1 MDIVNTLEL
10 IIPKMRQQM
19 FQKRIYSLD
28 VLYEAIEEV
37 GKYYS
42 IKEIDI
48 FFAKLGIFLKS
59 QEITE
64 LLHHC
69 RHSETQI
76 DLIKLVYLF
85 RTTIPEDIVD
95 ELNEIFNILSNGQAS
110 INLDELM
117 KHLNEKEHPQC
128 ELMKKDLQFIK
139 DSVIKGIKNIIG
151 DKTEILRE
159 EFLEFHYNIF
169 WIMPD
174 FQIEH
179 FKRELP
185 LMWGIRRLR

>member
-28 VLYEAIEEV
+28 VLYDAIEEE
-37 GKYYS
+37 GKYYP
-42 IKEIDI
+42 IKELDI
-48 FFAKLGIFLKS
+48 FFSKLGIFLKS

-85 RTTIPEDIVD
+85 RTTVPEDIVD
-95 ELNEIFNILSNGQAS
+95 ELNEIFNILSNGQPS
-110 INLDELM
+110 INKNELFQQ
-117 KHLNEKEHPQC
+117 LNEKEHPQC
-128 ELMKKDLQFIK
+128 ELMKKDLQYIK
-139 DSVIKGIKNIIG
+139 DSVIKGFDKIVG
-151 DKTEILRE
+151 DKTDILRE

-169 WIMPD
+169 WVMPEYCHGN
-174 FQIEH
+174 FRKKIA
-179 FKRELP
+179 
-185 LMWGIRRLR
+185 LMWNVQF

>member
-128 ELMKKDLQFIK
+128 ELMKKNLQYIK

-151 DKTEILRE
+151 DKNDILRE

-169 WIMPD
+169 WVMPEYCHGN
-174 FQIEH
+174 FRKKIA
-179 FKRELP
+179 
-185 LMWGIRRLR
+185 LMWNVQF

>member
-85 RTTIPEDIVD
+85 RTSIPEDIVD
-95 ELNEIFNILSNGQAS
+95 ELNEIFNILSNGQSS
-110 INLDELM
+110 ITLDELIQ
-117 KHLNEKEHPQC
+117 HLNEKEHPQC
-128 ELMKKDLQFIK
+128 ELMKKNLQGVK
-139 DSVIKGIKNIIG
+139 DSVIKGIRNIIG
-151 DKTEILRE
+151 NKSNILRE

-169 WIMPD
+169 WVMPD
-174 FQIEH
+174 YCHGNFR
-179 FKRELP
+179 KRIAT
-185 LMWGIRRLR
+185 MWGVKF

>member
-28 VLYEAIEEV
+28 VFYEAIEEV

-169 WIMPD
+169 WVMPEYCHGN
-174 FQIEH
+174 FRKKIAS
-179 FKRELP
+179 
-185 LMWGIRRLR
+185 MWNVQF

>member
-169 WIMPD
+169 WVMPEYCHGN
-174 FQIEH
+174 FRKKIAS
-179 FKRELP
+179 
-185 LMWGIRRLR
+185 MWNIKF

>member
-37 GKYYS
+37 GKYYP

-48 FFAKLGIFLKS
+48 FFGKLGIFLKS

-76 DLIKLVYLF
+76 DLIKYVYLF
-85 RTTIPEDIVD
+85 RTSIPEDIVD
-95 ELNEIFNILSNGQAS
+95 ELNEIFNILSNGQSS
-110 INLDELM
+110 INIDELIS
-117 KHLNEKEHPQC
+117 HLNEKEHPQC
-128 ELMKKDLQFIK
+128 ELMKKNLQYIK

-151 DKTEILRE
+151 DKNEILRE

-169 WIMPD
+169 WVMPD
-174 FQIEH
+174 YCHGNFR
-179 FKRELP
+179 KRIAT
-185 LMWGIRRLR
+185 MWGVQF

>member
-110 INLDELM
+110 INLDELIQ
-117 KHLNEKEHPQC
+117 HLNVKEHPQC

-139 DSVIKGIKNIIG
+139 DSVIKGFKNIIG
-151 DKTEILRE
+151 DKNEIIRE

-169 WIMPD
+169 
-174 FQIEH
+174 
-179 FKRELP
+179 
-185 LMWGIRRLR
+185 

>member
-28 VLYEAIEEV
+28 VLYETIEEI

-42 IKEIDI
+42 IKELDI
-48 FFAKLGIFLKS
+48 LFSKFGIFLKS

-69 RHSETQI
+69 RYNETQI
-76 DLIKLVYLF
+76 DLIKFVYLF
-85 RTTIPEDIVD
+85 RTNIPNDIID
-95 ELNEIFNILSNGQAS
+95 ELNEIYNILSNGQES
-110 INLDELM
+110 ININELLN
-117 KHLNEKEHPQC
+117 HLNVKEHPQC
-128 ELMKKDLQFIK
+128 ELMKKNLQYIK

-151 DKTEILRE
+151 DKNDIIRE
-159 EFLEFHYNIF
+159 EFLEFHYNIY
-169 WIMPD
+169 WVMPNYCHEN
-174 FQIEH
+174 FR
-179 FKRELP
+179 KKLP
-185 LMWGIRRLR
+185 LMWNVQL

>member
-37 GKYYS
+37 GKYYP

-48 FFAKLGIFLKS
+48 FFGKLGIFLKS

-69 RHSETQI
+69 RYSETQV
-76 DLIKLVYLF
+76 DLIKFVYLF
-85 RTTIPEDIVD
+85 RTSIPEDIVN
-95 ELNEIFNILSNGQAS
+95 ELNEIFNILSNGQSS
-110 INLDELM
+110 ININELIQ
-117 KHLNEKEHPQC
+117 HLNEKEHPQC
-128 ELMKKDLQFIK
+128 ELMKKNLQYIK

-151 DKTEILRE
+151 DKNDIIRE
-159 EFLEFHYNIF
+159 EFLEFHYNIY
-169 WIMPD
+169 WVMPNYCHEN
-174 FQIEH
+174 FR
-179 FKRELP
+179 KKLP
-185 LMWGIRRLR
+185 LMWNVQF

>member
-19 FQKRIYSLD
+19 LQKRIYSLD

-42 IKEIDI
+42 IKELDI
-48 FFAKLGIFLKS
+48 FLAKFGIFLKS

-64 LLHHC
+64 LLSHC

-76 DLIKLVYLF
+76 DLVRFVYLF
-85 RTTIPEDIVD
+85 RTTIPADIVE
-95 ELNEIFNILSNGQAS
+95 ELNEIFNILSNGQSS
-110 INLDELM
+110 INIDELIS
-117 KHLNEKEHPQC
+117 HLNEKEHPQC
-128 ELMKKDLQFIK
+128 ELMKKNLQGIK

-151 DKTEILRE
+151 NKSSILRE

-169 WIMPD
+169 WVMPEYCHGN
-174 FQIEH
+174 FRKKIAS
-179 FKRELP
+179 
-185 LMWGIRRLR
+185 MWNVQF